1 MDSIAQTAQSAVN
14 YVSESITGA
23 SATASKEA
31 NKSQAKDSSQGIGS
45 RVSAAGNAVS
55 DKFDE
60 QSSEAKKGAEKQ
72 KM

>member
-1 MDSIAQTAQSAVN
+1 MSIQ
-14 YVSESITGA
+14 VSESITGA

-55 DKFDE
+55 DK
-60 QSSEAKKGAEKQ
+60 
-72 KM
+72 